1 MIVDQLKR
9 TAVEVRAGVSRDEL
23 ALVVAETASL
33 VEVLQIA
40 GERSGVPPPTAVVW
54 GLRGLRAWALA
65 IVEAKTVPTA
75 RSRALSRR
83 RHAKQ

>member
-33 VEVLQIA
+33 VEV
-40 GERSGVPPPTAVVW
+40 
-54 GLRGLRAWALA
+54 
-65 IVEAKTVPTA
+65 VPTV